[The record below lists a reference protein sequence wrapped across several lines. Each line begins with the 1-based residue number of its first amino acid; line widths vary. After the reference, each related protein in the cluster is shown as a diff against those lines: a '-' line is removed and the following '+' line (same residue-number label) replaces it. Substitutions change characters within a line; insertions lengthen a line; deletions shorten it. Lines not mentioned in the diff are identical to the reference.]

1 MMMVIRTA
9 VDDSGRHATSD
20 MASAAVAPGA
30 HAGRPQAAHAMMLSQ
45 RRVFFLAGVVA
56 LPLQKS
62 MICLAANAWVAA
74 TWRLAAAVAWPR
86 AEPAAR
92 FAALSQMLMAGFF
105 VVHGLRMPDL
115 PLHDHLGR
123 RTEPGGARPS

>member
-1 MMMVIRTA
+1 
-9 VDDSGRHATSD
+9 
-20 MASAAVAPGA
+20 
-30 HAGRPQAAHAMMLSQ
+30 MLPHHFL
-45 RRVFFLAGVVA
+45 RAFFLDAGVVA

-62 MICLAANAWVAA
+62 MICLAADACVAA

-86 AEPAAR
+86 AEPATR

-105 VVHGLRMPDL
+105 VVHGLRIPDL

-123 RTEPGGARPS
+123 KTEPGGARPS